1 MIKKNLAS
9 TMALLCAVGLTIGS
23 CKKDS
28 AILSEAS
35 SANLTAQALAATG
48 NISMAGLSPGFTLG
62 INGHPLGDAAYL
74 SVSAADQI
82 NLIKK
87 MGMGIY
93 RINVMSTSDG
103 TVTVPER
110 LQPLLD
116 AAVAADITLLPMLYT
131 STLDFDDTE
140 AIAYTK
146 GNNVGG
152 NFAAKYASVFKY
164 YDMGNDL
171 DIGIINDGKD
181 GRVAEDYDQKK
192 LLITASY
199 LKGMND
205 GIHANDPDAQTMMSS
220 SWVHWGFIK
229 FCENYGVN
237 FNILAYHWYSD
248 MEVEIQNSNN
258 LNITDITLTL
268 NDLFPGKPIWITE
281 VNLRPGNMSVF
292 EADQNSFLTS
302 FIAKCK
308 ANPTVKAFLI
318 YELFDEPYKT
328 GGEEYY
334 GITKWATPF
343 TEWINRPAAKNFIK
357 VATPELITDITTA
370 TGAKPKLNNFIAGAT
385 YYTDRLYRITKKTPG
400 YLLKNPIIE
409 TVNDDK
415 LNTLSSYLSFNLN
428 RASTIYIAYDPRA
441 KKIPTWLQSWT
452 KTTDKVGI
460 TDPKVSSLDLYA
472 KEYAAGQVTLGGNLS
487 NSATGAQTHY
497 LVIVKEK

>member
-1 MIKKNLAS
+1 M
-9 TMALLCAVGLTIGS
+9 
-23 CKKDS
+23 
-28 AILSEAS
+28 
-35 SANLTAQALAATG
+35 
-48 NISMAGLSPGFTLG
+48 SMADLSPGFVLG
-62 INGHPLGDAAYL
+62 VNGHPLGDEAYL
-74 SVSAADQI
+74 GVSAADQI
-82 NLIKK
+82 SLIKK

-93 RINVMSTSDG
+93 RINVRSTSDG
-103 TVTVPER
+103 TVTVPQR

-116 AAVAADITLLPMLYT
+116 AAKEGNITLLPMLYT
-131 STLDFDDTE
+131 STLDYDDTE

-146 GNNVGG
+146 GKNVGG
-152 NFAAKYASVFKY
+152 NFAAKYGSVFKY

-171 DIGIINDGKD
+171 SINIINAGKD
-181 GRVAEDYDQKK
+181 GRYAEDYDQKK
-192 LLITASY
+192 IGVTASY

-205 GIHANDPDAQTMMSS
+205 GIHANDPDAQTMMSA

-237 FNILAYHWYSD
+237 FDILAYHWYSD
-248 MEVEIQNSNN
+248 MEAAIQRSSS

-268 NDLFPGKPIWITE
+268 NKIFPGKPIWITE

-334 GITKWATPF
+334 GIAKWATPY
-343 TEWINRPAAKNFIK
+343 TEWINRPAAENFIK
-357 VATPELITDITTA
+357 LATPELVTDITTA
-370 TGAKPKLNNFIAGAT
+370 TGAKLKLNNFIAGAN
-385 YYTDRLYRITKKTPG
+385 YYTDRDYRITTKTPG

-409 TVNDDK
+409 TFNDDK
-415 LNTLSSYLSFNLN
+415 INTLSSYLSFNLN
-428 RASTIYIAYDPRA
+428 RASTVYIAYDPRA
-441 KKIPTWLQSWT
+441 KEIPAWLQSWT
-452 KTTDKVGI
+452 KTTDQVGV
-460 TDPKVSSLDLYA
+460 TDPNISSLDLYA
-472 KEYAAGQVTLGGNLS
+472 KDYAAGPVTLGGNLS
-487 NSATGAQTHY
+487 DSATGALTHY